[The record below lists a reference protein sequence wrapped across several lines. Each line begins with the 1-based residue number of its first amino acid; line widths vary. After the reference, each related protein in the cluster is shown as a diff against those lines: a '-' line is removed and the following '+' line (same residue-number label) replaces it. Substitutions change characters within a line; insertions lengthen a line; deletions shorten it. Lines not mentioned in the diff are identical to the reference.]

1 MEIINKNFD
10 RRDHIKPLIFGV
22 EGLELNSREQELF
35 SEHNP
40 LGFILFARNIDNPQ
54 QVKKLVN
61 QLNACVF
68 PRKDVLI
75 MIDQEGGRVMRL
87 RPPHWPDMPA
97 AHSFQEYIEI
107 DTLNRVRKLINS
119 NYRICG
125 HQLNQLGIN
134 INCAPVLDLFFKN
147 AHSIMGDRTLSA
159 DPYEVSEL
167 GKEICKALLAS
178 NVFPVIKHIPGHGRA
193 SCDSHESLPVIDASL
208 KELREKDFVPFK
220 ALSEMPFAMTAHIIY
235 SDIDKE
241 HCATNSKKVIEL
253 IRNEIGF
260 KNILFSDDITM
271 KALTGTM
278 AERSSAA
285 LSAGCDAILH
295 CDGNYDDMVEICEST
310 EYWKKIDRERYRDCW
325 KALRY

>member
-1 MEIINKNFD
+1 MQDAKYD
-10 RRDHIKPLIFGV
+10 RREYIKPLIFGI
-22 EGLELNSREQELF
+22 EGLELNEREQELF
-35 SEHNP
+35 SEYNP
-40 LGFILFARNIDNPQ
+40 LGFILFARNIDNPK

-87 RPPHWPDMPA
+87 KPPYWPDMPPA
-97 AHSFQEYIEI
+97 NSFQEHIEI

-125 HQLNQLGIN
+125 YQLNQLGIN
-134 INCAPVLDLFFKN
+134 INCAPVLDLFFKD

-167 GKEICKALLAS
+167 GKEVCKALLAS

-193 SCDSHESLPVIDASL
+193 NCDSHESLPIIDASL
-208 KELREKDFVPFK
+208 EELREKDFVPFK
-220 ALSEMPFAMTAHIIY
+220 ALSDMPFAMTAHITY
-235 SDIDKE
+235 SAIDQE

-260 KNILFSDDITM
+260 KGILFSDDITM
-271 KALTGTM
+271 KALNGSM
-278 AERSSAA
+278 VDRAFAA

-295 CDGNYDDMVEICEST
+295 CDGNYNDMVKICEST
-310 EYWKKIDRERYRDCW
+310 EYWQKADRERYRDCW
-325 KALRY
+325 KSLRY